1 MPPSLTRH
9 TDHPRFHPLIC
20 HPPPTVTSLPATI
33 LHCSVPGYLGGST
46 PAVNPH
52 SPRETALQSRVPSH
66 PHFYKPEATR
76 SAPLSSTPSGRLSQ
90 AFVIQ
95 ADCLVTVLTP
105 SKDSPNILRNLFN
118 LPTARRTFVLS
129 RPVGFD
135 TCIVTCIRH
144 DSIIQTGFTALKNSS
159 IFLLLYLPA
168 RGRQATTSLL
178 HLYNSAFPRM
188 SYQWKC
194 VAFVLSEASFT

>member
-9 TDHPRFHPLIC
+9 TDHPSFHPLIC
-20 HPPPTVTSLPATI
+20 HSPPTVTSLPATI

-46 PAVNPH
+46 PAVNLH
-52 SPRETALQSRVPSH
+52 SPRETALQARVQSH
-66 PHFYKPEATR
+66 PHFYKPVATG
-76 SAPLSSTPSGRLSQ
+76 SAPLSSTPSVRLSQ

-135 TCIVTCIRH
+135 KCIVTCIRH
-144 DSIIQTGFTALKNSS
+144 ESVMQTGFTALKKSS
-159 IFLLLYLPA
+159 VSLLWYLPA
-168 RGRQATTSLL
+168 RGPQATTGLL
-178 HLYNSAFPRM
+178 HLYNSAVSRT

-194 VAFVLSEASFT
+194 VAFFLS

>member
-1 MPPSLTRH
+1 M
-9 TDHPRFHPLIC
+9 
-20 HPPPTVTSLPATI
+20 TSLAATI

-46 PAVNPH
+46 PAVNPP
-52 SPRETALQSRVPSH
+52 SPRETALQAH
-66 PHFYKPEATR
+66 PHFDKSEATR
-76 SAPLSSTPSGRLSQ
+76 SASLFSTPSVRLSQ

-135 TCIVTCIRH
+135 KCTVTCIHH
-144 DSIIQTGFTALKNSS
+144 DSITQTGFTALKKSS
-159 IFLLLYLPA
+159 VFLLLCLPA
-168 RGRQATTSLL
+168 RGPQATTSLL
-178 HLYNSAFPRM
+178 RLCHSALSRM

-194 VAFVLSEASFT
+194 VAFCLP